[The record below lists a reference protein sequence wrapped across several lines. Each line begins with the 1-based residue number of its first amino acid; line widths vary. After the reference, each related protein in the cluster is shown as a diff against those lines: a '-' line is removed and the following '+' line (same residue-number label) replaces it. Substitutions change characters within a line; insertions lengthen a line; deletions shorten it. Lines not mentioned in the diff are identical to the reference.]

1 MQPGELIGKL
11 SELTGKLKKNIIPT
25 HFSKTRSTKTP
36 LKIVGPFYIKCK
48 LQNLTERGNDSLLY
62 LKMVVKY
69 ILDNREAR
77 HISTM
82 ETRISERLI

>member
-11 SELTGKLKKNIIPT
+11 SELTGKFKKKHRPHTFFKNPIY
-25 HFSKTRSTKTP
+25 KTP

-69 ILDNREAR
+69 ILDNPEAR
-77 HISTM
+77 RISTM